1 MAYQNK
7 KKQKK
12 TFLLSNSIL
21 GYLFPVLSSNVVYD
35 SIHYL
40 VVISFVSLLLSFS
53 PCCQLYCQLY
63 CCQVLSKFPC
73 LSFRLWKGPICQIF
87 SCALTSPKSILPK
100 CGKGEQCPPCPPPQK
115 KVELYLRERLQSL
128 HCARNLNLPFK
139 YCDLRLFRPLITF
152 SKMQVGA
159 GVPRFLPLS
168 FPCYRIPAPHH

>member
-53 PCCQLYCQLY
+53 PCCQLC

-73 LSFRLWKGPICQIF
+73 LSFGLGRVQVVKYSAALWQVSNPSRLNF
-87 SCALTSPKSILPK
+87 LALQLRGVTASQRGTLAN
-100 CGKGEQCPPCPPPQK
+100 PPT
-115 KVELYLRERLQSL
+115 Y
-128 HCARNLNLPFK
+128 F
-139 YCDLRLFRPLITF
+139 
-152 SKMQVGA
+152 
-159 GVPRFLPLS
+159 
-168 FPCYRIPAPHH
+168 YRISRCH